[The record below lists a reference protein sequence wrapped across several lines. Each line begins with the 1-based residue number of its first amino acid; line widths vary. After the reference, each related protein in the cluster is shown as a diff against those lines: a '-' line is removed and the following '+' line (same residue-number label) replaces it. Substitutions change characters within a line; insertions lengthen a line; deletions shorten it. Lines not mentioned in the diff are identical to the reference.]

1 MRRRKILDGKLKKLR
16 QRRTILR
23 SNWEALNATKEI
35 VPDEEGIQVIH
46 SEVSVDSSSR
56 VHGQESHSW
65 WGDIPTYGASP
76 NRTRH
81 GLQDKELMDRW
92 LLAQQQDQFRDDVFL
107 RGLLNM
113 SDVGAGQVPAQLHC
127 VTFPAEQ
134 RGEGAEEHLLFLKA
148 SAPPY
153 SGLEGAA
160 AESPVVIMD
169 YYGKSNTHR
178 DAPLWTQMSC
188 TMSFRMRRGA
198 AAKLFS
204 TLALAPD
211 NLLEPGPFK
220 EIIDWAGLA
229 AAGTQ
234 YANKVQAPE
243 TPLWQILNHN
253 FLILNDLE
261 LNEGLGIE
269 SVTELLQLA

>member
-1 MRRRKILDGKLKKLR
+1 MTYRYLKARHCAHL
-16 QRRTILR
+16 
-23 SNWEALNATKEI
+23 
-35 VPDEEGIQVIH
+35 
-46 SEVSVDSSSR
+46 
-56 VHGQESHSW
+56 VHLGE
-65 WGDIPTYGASP
+65 T
-76 NRTRH
+76 RTRH

-92 LLAQQQDQFRDDVFL
+92 FLAQQQDQFRDDVFL
-107 RGLLNM
+107 RGFLNM
-113 SDVGAGQVPAQLHC
+113 SDVGAGQVLAQLHC
-127 VTFPAEQ
+127 VTFPAER

-148 SAPPY
+148 SAPPS

-188 TMSFRMRRGA
+188 TMSFRMQRGA

-204 TLALAPD
+204 TLALAPN
-211 NLLEPGPFK
+211 NLLEPGLSK

-243 TPLWQILNHN
+243 TPRKTVN
-253 FLILNDLE
+253 LIVPRRPRKSGDVARYISSNPPVPWRLF
-261 LNEGLGIE
+261 G
-269 SVTELLQLA
+269 